1 MGIIGL
7 IRKILRASDGL
18 KCYCAVGSFHRRVV
32 LRSPA
37 FLILICL
44 CLNGCA
50 PDKQKH
56 FAVGAA
62 VSSWVYSETG
72 DRSLACLAALG
83 AGVAKEIHDARD
95 GSADTKD
102 AVATVFGCSV
112 TWAWD

>member
-7 IRKILRASDGL
+7 IHKILRASGGL
-18 KCYCAVGSFHRRVV
+18 KCYFAVGSFHRRVV
-32 LRSPA
+32 LKSPA
-37 FLILICL
+37 SIIFLCL
-44 CLNGCA
+44 CLTGCA

-62 VSSWVYSETG
+62 VSSWVYSET
-72 DRSLACLAALG
+72 DHRSLACLAALG
-83 AGVAKEIHDARD
+83 AGVAKEIHDARN

-102 AVATVFGCSV
+102 AAATVFGCGV

>member
-1 MGIIGL
+1 M
-7 IRKILRASDGL
+7 RALAS
-18 KCYCAVGSFHRRVV
+18 VIF
-32 LRSPA
+32 
-37 FLILICL
+37 ICL
-44 CLNGCA
+44 CLTGCA

-72 DRSLACLAALG
+72 DRSFACLAALG

-112 TWAWD
+112 TWGWD

>member
-1 MGIIGL
+1 
-7 IRKILRASDGL
+7 LRADRGF
-18 KCYCAVGSFHRRVV
+18 KCYCASGSFHRRVV
-32 LRSPA
+32 LKSPA
-37 FLILICL
+37 SIVFLCL
-44 CLNGCA
+44 CLTGCA

-72 DRSLACLAALG
+72 DRSFACLAALG

-102 AVATVFGCSV
+102 AAATVFGCSV
-112 TWAWD
+112 TWGWD

>member
-7 IRKILRASDGL
+7 ILKILRADSGL
-18 KCYCAVGSFHRRVV
+18 KCYCASGSFHRRVV

-44 CLNGCA
+44 CLGGCA

-62 VSSWVYSETG
+62 ASSWVYSETG

-102 AVATVFGCSV
+102 AAATVFGCSV

>member
-7 IRKILRASDGL
+7 IRKILRASDSL
-18 KCYCAVGSFHRRVV
+18 KCYCAAGSFHRRVV
-32 LRSPA
+32 LRSLA

-44 CLNGCA
+44 CLTGCA
-50 PDKQKH
+50 LDKQKH

-62 VSSWVYSETG
+62 VSSWVYSETD

-83 AGVAKEIHDARD
+83 AGVAKEIHDARNS
-95 GSADTKD
+95 SADIKD
-102 AVATVFGCSV
+102 AAATVFGCSV

>member
-7 IRKILRASDGL
+7 IRKILRASGSL
-18 KCYCAVGSFHRRVV
+18 KCYCAAGSFDRRVV
-32 LRSPA
+32 LKSPA

-44 CLNGCA
+44 CLTGCA

-62 VSSWVYSETG
+62 VSSWVYSESD

-83 AGVAKEIHDARD
+83 AGVAKEIHDARN

-102 AVATVFGCSV
+102 AAATVFGCSV

>member
-7 IRKILRASDGL
+7 ISKILRACGGL
-18 KCYCAVGSFHRRVV
+18 KCYFALENFHRRVV

-37 FLILICL
+37 FIIFTYL
-44 CLNGCA
+44 CLTGCA

-56 FAVGAA
+56 FVVGAA

-83 AGVAKEIHDARD
+83 AGVAKEIHDARN

-102 AVATVFGCSV
+102 AAATAFGCGV

>member
-1 MGIIGL
+1 ML
-7 IRKILRASDGL
+7 L
-18 KCYCAVGSFHRRVV
+18 CAGSFHRRVV

-44 CLNGCA
+44 CLTGCA

-62 VSSWVYSETG
+62 VSSWVYSRLTTV
-72 DRSLACLAALG
+72 RLRALAALG
-83 AGVAKEIHDARD
+83 AGVAKEIHDARN

-102 AVATVFGCSV
+102 AAATVSGCSV
-112 TWAWD
+112 TWVWD

>member
-7 IRKILRASDGL
+7 IRKILRASDSL
-18 KCYCAVGSFHRRVV
+18 KCYCAAGSFHRRVV
-32 LRSPA
+32 LRSLA

-44 CLNGCA
+44 CLTGCA

-72 DRSLACLAALG
+72 DRSLACLAALA
-83 AGVAKEIHDARD
+83 AGVAKEIHDARN

-102 AVATVFGCSV
+102 AAATVFGCSV